1 MHGARGWGARRGKS
15 AGASALDPVPSIGAV
30 DTPADGLRILAA
42 DEDQEALERTSE
54 ILERL
59 GHDVTATAVDLAQ
72 VTEAIARE
80 DPELSVVLVHND
92 DEHALDLVE
101 EITAFAAGPI
111 IALVADE
118 DAEFVRRAAERG
130 IYASVRDG
138 DPEALQSAIEIALR
152 RHADTRRLSEQVDRL
167 ESALERRAL
176 IERAKGILMERHG
189 LSDRLAFDRLRSHA
203 RSNNR
208 TVVDVAASVTDG
220 HALLGSAGESHTL

>member
-1 MHGARGWGARRGKS
+1 
-15 AGASALDPVPSIGAV
+15 V
-30 DTPADGLRILAA
+30 DTPTDGLRILAA
-42 DEDQEALERTSE
+42 DEDQVALERTSE
-54 ILERL
+54 ILEKL

-101 EITAFAAGPI
+101 EITAFAGGPI

-176 IERAKGILMERHG
+176 IERAKGILMERHSIEEDAAFEM
-189 LSDRLAFDRLRSHA
+189 LRERSRIDNRKLIDLATA
-203 RSNNR
+203 
-208 TVVDVAASVTDG
+208 VVDGHRLLPKRPAATP
-220 HALLGSAGESHTL
+220 ES